1 MRGGAAYCL
10 GVFECRVL
18 GPVEVLVDGV
28 QIDVGGALPRRL
40 VAALAAAGGSA
51 VSNDRLAAAMW
62 DDSPPPKAA
71 AAMQAY
77 VSRLRAALGPEYRDR
92 LDRTPTG
99 YRLTIDELDVR
110 RFAALIESARSSQ
123 PPTAR
128 RQLTEAL
135 ALWRGDP
142 YPELP
147 EDSTAADRSRLQ
159 ELREVAAEELA
170 AARLDD
176 GDAIGA
182 VVQLE
187 QLVREQPLRERR
199 WALLVLGLYRADRQ
213 GDALATLRKVRD
225 LLADQLGVDPGPEL
239 QALEQQI
246 LAQDPRLRLAEPTLA
261 TPIQPVLRPLT
272 SFLGRT
278 ADLKQLT
285 DRLTRHRLVTLIGPA
300 GVGKT
305 RLAVEYVSR
314 NTPDDLWFAKL
325 ADVSDPTAL
334 PATVVDAFGLVASGD
349 DPTALLIRTIGAGP
363 GLLVL
368 DNCEHLVAA
377 AACLVSDLIHGCPQL
392 RILATSREP
401 LGVEGE
407 LTLPVNPLPWA
418 TDTDAAVD
426 LLVDRVQSV
435 RPGWTPSATELPA
448 ARRIAAALDG
458 LPLAIELAAARA
470 RVLGL
475 GEIADRLDDRF
486 ALLGAVPQGSL
497 ASHETLEAAIGWS
510 VDLLDPADRELLV
523 KLWAFEGGFTLEAAE
538 SLGVRSTEVEVLESL
553 SALVTRSVVVADTT
567 AEPTRYLMLES
578 IRAYSRKLDPDPDE
592 TLRLQARWVHLLTAR
607 CAVAIR
613 EHRGGWFI
621 RRMNRELPNVRAGF
635 AHDLARDPAAALT
648 TAVGLGVYLYRSV
661 HHAEAIRMLRDA
673 LDAAPD
679 GPAIDRGRALN
690 SLTALTY
697 YSGDL
702 RGVDELVD
710 QVVALL
716 PEVSKES
723 PRDYAELC
731 LFLAVGCAV
740 GGRTELTA
748 DIAGRV
754 EEISDE
760 HGLTGLVS
768 AARAVYAVAL
778 LKAAGGDGDGILAQ
792 ADFIEETGRGFMR
805 AWATLAVAEAFLLH
819 PEVASPERAMEKV
832 RVSLAKFLEH
842 EDYPYALNV
851 LRVGALA
858 MVRVGRPAEDAG
870 RLLAAVQTHA
880 ALLGLRTRGLVNP
893 AEPWV
898 EDAFEGIAVP
908 EGLELSWSAMLAL
921 LAGD

>member
-1 MRGGAAYCL
+1 
-10 GVFECRVL
+10 
-18 GPVEVLVDGV
+18 
-28 QIDVGGALPRRL
+28 
-40 VAALAAAGGSA
+40 
-51 VSNDRLAAAMW
+51 
-62 DDSPPPKAA
+62 
-71 AAMQAY
+71 MQAY
-77 VSRLRAALGPEYRDR
+77 VSRLRSALGAEYRDR
-92 LDRTPTG
+92 LDRTATG
-99 YRLTIDELDVR
+99 YRLTVDELDVL
-110 RFAALIESARSSQ
+110 RFAELIESARAAR
-123 PPTAR
+123 PDVAR

-135 ALWRGDP
+135 ALWRGEP
-142 YPELP
+142 YAELP
-147 EDSTAADRSRLQ
+147 DELAHADRSRLQ
-159 ELREVAAEELA
+159 ELHEVAAEELVS
-170 AARLDD
+170 ARLDD
-176 GDAIGA
+176 GDAAGA
-182 VVQLE
+182 VAQLE

-199 WALLVLGLYRADRQ
+199 WALLVLGLYRCNRQ

-239 QALEQQI
+239 QMLEQQV
-246 LAQDPRLRLAEPTLA
+246 LAQDPRLRLATLA
-261 TPIQPVLRPLT
+261 TPMTPVPRPLT
-272 SFLGRT
+272 SFVGRA
-278 ADLKQLT
+278 ADLAQLA
-285 DRLTRHRLVTLIGPA
+285 DRLTRQRLVTLIGPG

-305 RLAVEYVSR
+305 RLTVEYVS
-314 NTPDDLWFAKL
+314 TLPPTDELWFAKL
-325 ADVSDPTAL
+325 ADVSDPAAVPTAV
-334 PATVVDAFGLVASGD
+334 ADAVGLVARDG
-349 DPTALLIRTIGAGP
+349 DPTALLIRTIGTRPA
-363 GLLVL
+363 LLVL

-377 AACLVSDLIHGCPQL
+377 AGSLVASLIQGCPRL

-407 LTLPVNPLPWA
+407 LTLPVDPLPWA
-418 TDTDAAVD
+418 TDGDAAVG
-426 LLVDRVQSV
+426 LLVDRVQAV
-435 RPGWTPSATELPA
+435 RPGWLPSATELMD
-448 ARRIAAALDG
+448 ARRVAAALDG

-486 ALLGAVPQGSL
+486 ALLGAVPRGSV
-497 ASHETLEAAIGWS
+497 ARHETLAAAIGWS
-510 VDLLDPADRELLV
+510 VDLLDPADRGLLLR
-523 KLWAFEGGFTLEAAE
+523 LWAFEGGFTLEAAE
-538 SLGVRSTEVEVLESL
+538 SLGVRGTAVEVLESL

-567 AEPTRYLMLES
+567 AEPTRYLLLES
-578 IRAYSRKLDPDPDE
+578 IRAYCRKIDPDPDG
-592 TLRLQARWVHLLTAR
+592 TLKLQARWVHLLTEH

-661 HHAEAIRMLRDA
+661 HHGEAIRMLRAA

-697 YSGDL
+697 FSGDL

-710 QVVALL
+710 TVVELL
-716 PEVSKES
+716 PAASTES

-754 EEISDE
+754 ETISTD

-768 AARAVYAVAL
+768 SARSVYGVAL
-778 LKAAGGDGDGILAQ
+778 LKAAHQAGDEEAILVQ
-792 ADFIEETGRGFMR
+792 ADLIEQTGRGFMR
-805 AWATLAVAEAFLLH
+805 AWANLAVAETFLLH
-819 PEVASPERAMEKV
+819 PRAVSPERAMERV

-851 LRVGALA
+851 LRIGALA
-858 MVRVGRPAEDAG
+858 MMRVGRSPEDAA
-870 RLLAAVQTHA
+870 RLLAAVRTHA
-880 ALLGLRTRGLVNP
+880 ELLGLRTRGLVNP

-908 EGLELSWSAMLAL
+908 AGVELSWSEMVAL
-921 LAGD
+921 FLGD